1 MPKTRVSVSASLAL
15 RPNLES
21 PLENPEVTPT
31 VPDWKEEEPWMAILV
46 EELNNSF
53 RIFAKESGRLSRLVQ
68 AKKRCSIPSEGFNL
82 QVTMRMECVERAF
95 HTYVRRKDELL
106 SYILATAY
114 RAQRRSGSSA
124 QNLPAKPNSGIHI
137 ELNNMNLNPA
147 SPATCARSAGKS

>member
-21 PLENPEVTPT
+21 PLQNPEVVPT

-68 AKKRCSIPSEGFNL
+68 AKKKCSIPSEGFNL

-95 HTYVRRKDELL
+95 HTYMRRKDELL

-114 RAQRRSGSSA
+114 RVQRRSGSPA
-124 QNLPAKPNSGIHI
+124 QNLPAKPNSGVRI
-137 ELNNMNLNPA
+137 EPKNTNLGPA
-147 SPATCARSAGKS
+147 SPAARASSAGRP